1 MATCFGHES
10 FTPWTT
16 SNFSLNYIMVLLAP
30 LMFSA
35 WRVFRKTRWLR
46 PHELDLNWEAELL
59 AAYEEYEEEQP
70 TGL

>member
-1 MATCFGHES
+1 
-10 FTPWTT
+10 
-16 SNFSLNYIMVLLAP
+16 MVLLAP

-35 WRVFRKTRWLR
+35 WRIFRKTRWLR